1 MNKIFLSF
9 LLFSLIS
16 CSSNDEEQDFSNKAS
31 IVGKWYVEKAEIY
44 RSLNQ
49 QTQTSFSTDCQKMS
63 THEFT
68 ATHLISISYAQ
79 INNTCEKTDAVTKK
93 YIFDK
98 GNGKFWFEN
107 EENYPYFVTQ
117 LNQTDMVMEDRTQDF
132 DGDGTKDVLR
142 RFYKRIN

>member
-1 MNKIFLSF
+1 MNKIILSF
-9 LLFSLIS
+9 LLLTVVS
-16 CSSNDEEQDFSNKAS
+16 CNGSDEDQDISNKAS
-31 IVGKWYVEKAEIY
+31 IIGEWYIEKAEIY

-49 QTQTSFSTDCQKMS
+49 QIQTSFSTDCEKKS
-63 THEFT
+63 TYEFT
-68 ATHLISISYAQ
+68 SSHLLSITYAQ
-79 INNTCEKTDAVTKK
+79 NNTTCVKTDAVAKK
-93 YIFDK
+93 YTFDN
-98 GNGKFWFEN
+98 GNGKFWFEG